1 MTLAD
6 IEGVTESISSD
17 SGPGTDT
24 WMELFDSHDL
34 HTPSLEILTSQQ
46 VAHLRMP
53 HLMQPIWQPDDAP
66 INRVISDYLSA
77 ARQRIAGGNS
87 AAAILAPEYI
97 NVQAFF
103 QPRNTSEFP
112 IVSEWASE
120 INKGSVDVD
129 VFVRLAHVLLQTYLM
144 RVRSLAGVDLLAL
157 NSPCSG

>member
-1 MTLAD
+1 
-6 IEGVTESISSD
+6 
-17 SGPGTDT
+17 
-24 WMELFDSHDL
+24 
-34 HTPSLEILTSQQ
+34 
-46 VAHLRMP
+46 
-53 HLMQPIWQPDDAP
+53 MQPIWQPDDAP

-77 ARQRIAGGNS
+77 ARQRIAEGSS

-144 RVRSLAGVDLLAL
+144 RVSSLAGVDLLAL
-157 NSPCSG
+157 NRPCSG